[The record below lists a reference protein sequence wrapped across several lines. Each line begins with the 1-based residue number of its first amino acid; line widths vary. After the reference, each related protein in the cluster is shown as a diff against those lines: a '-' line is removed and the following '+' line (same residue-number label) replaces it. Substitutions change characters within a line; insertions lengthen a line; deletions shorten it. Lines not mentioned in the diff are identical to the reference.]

1 MYQSGD
7 RALIRAKRPLSRP
20 GRRRRINRPATF
32 VLLPLLLA
40 GCGGRAPTPTTA
52 GAAAPTSVAM
62 ATTNASAVGHSSVRS
77 PEAEAVWREQA
88 KSWLKVHSAD
98 LTAIS
103 TASKGFG
110 DAVKAGDVKSTAAAI
125 SEFMVE
131 VGRTK
136 GDLPANEFGHDLE
149 TVLNDYGRALAMIQT
164 GIVTNDQHSLAAGSS
179 ALSVAVAEFGVVA
192 ARVKATP

>member
-1 MYQSGD
+1 M
-7 RALIRAKRPLSRP
+7 RAKRPLSRP

-52 GAAAPTSVAM
+52 GAAAPTAAPTSVAM
-62 ATTNASAVGHSSVRS
+62 ATTNASAVGNSSVRS
-77 PEAEAVWREQA
+77 REAEAVWREQA

-103 TASKGFG
+103 TAAKGFG
-110 DAVKAGDVKSTAAAI
+110 EAVKAGDVKSTAAAI

-136 GDLPANEFGHDLE
+136 GDLPANEFGHDLD

-179 ALSVAVAEFGVVA
+179 ALSVAVAEFGVVT